1 MLKRTPNA
9 LAAFALL
16 LLACAAATA
25 QTPGTG
31 DGSKPKQAE
40 GARTASA
47 SSASSPSKS
56 GTEGVRGVAA
66 SDASHYGAAASSA
79 APAAVP
85 AAPKIGEAAPDFKLP
100 YATQEAIHMK
110 PEEQMSL
117 SAQRGKNVILAFYPA
132 DWSGGCT
139 TEVCTLRDTFAELSK
154 LNATVLAVSG
164 DYVFSHQE
172 WAKHHNL
179 QFPLLSDH
187 DHHVARMFDSYM
199 EGVGFNKR
207 TVYLIDKE
215 GVVRYVNLAFKA
227 GDKKDYDALR
237 AELEKLK

>member
-1 MLKRTPNA
+1 MSTRTANA
-9 LAAFALL
+9 ARILSALTL
-16 LLACAAATA
+16 VALSCAAAYA
-25 QTPGTG
+25 Q
-31 DGSKPKQAE
+31 SAPKDDAHY
-40 GARTASA
+40 GAPSTQTASA
-47 SSASSPSKS
+47 SVK
-56 GTEGVRGVAA
+56 VM
-66 SDASHYGAAASSA
+66 
-79 APAAVP
+79 APA
-85 AAPKIGEAAPDFKLP
+85 PKVGQPAPDFHLP
-100 YATQEAIHMK
+100 YATQEGIHMK

-154 LNATVLAVSG
+154 LNATVLAISG

-187 DHHVARMFDSYM
+187 DHAVAKMYDSYM

-207 TVYLIDKE
+207 TVYLVDKD